1 MTEHLV
7 VPDDRS
13 GLELDEYLCLVYP
26 SVTKGFLRRQI
37 HDGRVLVDGQPG
49 RPSLRLSSNNV
60 VSVDIDE
67 EQAPRRPVS
76 DGIRVPILYEDDSL
90 MVVDKPAGLAVE
102 PERWRRDAATLSGA
116 LLAVALER
124 AADETSDRPEGEPT
138 LGFRPRLAHRLDKDT
153 TGCVLVAKTIEAER
167 VLRRAF
173 EEGTIRKHYLALVEG
188 EYPER
193 DGPDV
198 IEAPIAPDPRK
209 TGRMCVH
216 EDGRPARTRVS
227 VEQSF
232 RGFTLLRCSPLTGRT
247 HQIRVHLA
255 EEGFPLAVDPLYGHR
270 DSIKL
275 SELKR
280 GYRPKRGSVEKPLL
294 ERLALHA
301 LALEL
306 EHPDHPGGP
315 PLEVEAPL
323 PKDLVRTL
331 KQLAKVRPPRS

>member
-7 VPDDRS
+7 VPQDRG

-26 SVTKGFLRRQI
+26 SVTKGYLRRQI
-37 HDGRVLVDGQPG
+37 HDARVLVDGQPA
-49 RPSLRLSSNNV
+49 RPSRRLRPNDV
-60 VSVDIDE
+60 VSVEFDE
-67 EQAPRRPVS
+67 EQAPRRPVD

-102 PERWRRDAATLSGA
+102 PERWKRDAATLSGA
-116 LLAVALER
+116 LLAVALDR
-124 AADETSDRPEGEPT
+124 ATSDRPQGEPT

-167 VLRRAF
+167 ALRRAF
-173 EEGTIRKHYLALVEG
+173 EEGTVRKQYLALVEG

-198 IEAPIAPDPRK
+198 IEGPIAPDPRK
-209 TGRMCVH
+209 SGRMRVH
-216 EDGRPARTRVS
+216 ADGRPASTRVS
-227 VEQSF
+227 VEQRF
-232 RGFTLLRCSPLTGRT
+232 QGFTLMRCSPLTGRT

-280 GYRPKRGSVEKPLL
+280 GYRPKRGSVEQPLL
-294 ERLALHA
+294 SRLALHA
-301 LALEL
+301 LSLEL

-323 PKDLVRTL
+323 PKDLVRTC

>member
-1 MTEHLV
+1 MIEHLV
-7 VPDDRS
+7 VPQERV

-26 SVTKGFLRRQI
+26 SVTKGFLRHQI
-37 HDGRVLVDGQPG
+37 HEGHVLVDGQPV
-49 RPSLRLSSNNV
+49 RPSKRLRPNVV
-60 VSVDIDE
+60 VSVEFDE
-67 EQAPRRPVS
+67 EQAPRRPVD

-90 MVVDKPAGLAVE
+90 LVVDKPAGLAVE
-102 PERWRRDAATLSGA
+102 PERWRRDAASLSGA
-116 LLAVALER
+116 LLKVALER
-124 AADETSDRPEGEPT
+124 AAGGTSERPEGQPT

-153 TGCVLVAKTIEAER
+153 TGCLLVAKTIEAER
-167 VLRRAF
+167 ALRRGF
-173 EEGTIRKHYLALVEG
+173 EEGRVHKHYLALVEG

-209 TGRMCVH
+209 SGRMRVH
-216 EDGRPARTRVS
+216 ADGRPARTRVS
-227 VEQSF
+227 VEQRF

-280 GYRPKRGSVEKPLL
+280 GYRPKRGSVEQPLL
-294 ERLALHA
+294 ARLALHA
-301 LALEL
+301 LSLEF
-306 EHPDHPGGP
+306 EHPDRPGGP

-323 PKDLVRTL
+323 PKDLVRTC